1 MRNKTIIAFL
11 AILTTLPPVFAQ
23 DATSFYKEGVKL
35 KEQGNSALALEKF
48 KQAAS
53 LKPDYADAIYEMGWC
68 QNDLRKYT
76 DALVSLRKARKFI
89 PTIPKVHFE
98 LGYAFEKLNITDSAR
113 VSYNQ
118 CLKLKPDYSGAYK
131 QLGYIEYDKDEYNNA
146 LSQFEKYESNVKKEI
161 TDYLYWY
168 RKGFCNNA
176 IKEYAKAKDA
186 LNKSLEFKKDYINTY
201 LELGFASSK
210 LKQDNEAIA
219 YFNDAMK
226 LDSKSHVPYNGIAE
240 VYRDNKKDCN
250 TAISWYK
257 KSLEIKPK
265 ERKACFGI
273 GYCLNSS
280 EKYSE
285 AISYLKTA
293 VEMEPD
299 YTAAYVELG
308 YSYYKTNNYVEAGL
322 SFDKAISLNPKNE
335 NARYYACLMYIKQGK
350 RSQAQKMVDELKV
363 LSSKHVET
371 LQKKVNEM

>member
-1 MRNKTIIAFL
+1 MRNKTIIIFVAFL
-11 AILTTLPPVFAQ
+11 VAAQSVFAQ
-23 DATSFYKEGVKL
+23 DAESIYREGVKL
-35 KEQGNSALALEKF
+35 REQGNAALALEKF

-53 LKPDYADAIYEMGWC
+53 LKADYADAIYEMGWC
-68 QNDLRKYT
+68 QNDLKKYT
-76 DALVSLRKARKFI
+76 DALVSLRKARKFL
-89 PTIPKVHFE
+89 PTVPKVHFE
-98 LGYAFEKLNITDSAR
+98 LGYAFEKLDMIDSALG
-113 VSYNQ
+113 SYNQ

-131 QLGYIEYDKDEYNNA
+131 QLGYIDYDKDDYNNA
-146 LSQFEKYESNVKKEI
+146 LSKFEKYESNAKKEI

-186 LNKSLEFKKDYINTY
+186 LKKSLEFKKDYINTY

-210 LKQDNEAIA
+210 LKQDDEAIS

-250 TAISWYK
+250 MAISWYK
-257 KSLEIKPK
+257 KSLEIKAK

-280 EKYSE
+280 GKYFE

-293 VEMEPD
+293 VEMEPT
-299 YTAAYVELG
+299 YTAAFVELG
-308 YSYYKTNNYVEAGL
+308 YSYYKTDNYVEAGL

-335 NARYYACLMYIKQGK
+335 NARYYACLMYIDQGK
-350 RSQAQKMVDELKV
+350 KLLAQKMVDELKV

-371 LQKKVNEM
+371 LQKKVNAM

>member
-1 MRNKTIIAFL
+1 M
-11 AILTTLPPVFAQ
+11 AILLASQAVFSQ
-23 DATSFYKEGVKL
+23 DAASLYREGVKL
-35 KEQGNSALALEKF
+35 KEQNKVSLALEKF
-48 KQAAS
+48 KQAVA
-53 LKPDYADAIYEMGWC
+53 LKPDYPDAYYEMGWC
-68 QNDLRKYT
+68 QNDLAKYPE
-76 DALVSLRKARKFI
+76 ALANLRKARKSMAS
-89 PTIPKVHFE
+89 IPKVYFE
-98 LGYAFEKLNITDSAR
+98 MGYAFEKLDMTDSAIN
-113 VSYNQ
+113 SYNK
-118 CLKLKPDYSGAYK
+118 CLSLKADYSNAFK
-131 QLGYIEYDKDEYNNA
+131 QLGNIEYNRDDYQKA
-146 LSQFEKYESNVKKEI
+146 LLQFEKYEASAKKDI

-176 IKEYAKAKDA
+176 LKEYTKAKEA
-186 LNKSLEFKKDYINTY
+186 LSKSLEFKKDYINTY

-210 LKQDNEAIA
+210 LKQDDAAIA

-250 TAISWYK
+250 TAMSWYK

-280 EKYSE
+280 GKYFE

-293 VEMEPD
+293 VEMEAT
-299 YTAAYVELG
+299 YTAAFVELG
-308 YSYYKTNNYVEAGL
+308 YSYYMTGSYTEAGL

-335 NARYYACLMYIKQGK
+335 NARYYACLMYVKQGK
-350 RSQAQKMVDELKV
+350 KSLAQKMVDELKA

-371 LQKKVNEM
+371 LQKKVNAM